1 MRSSRPTLAPHVV
14 RTWGRNVM
22 VFKGVAVAAFRLQL
36 AGLYIPACSNYV
48 KSTTKIIGQSWIRDC
63 YSHSSLNHFYFYW

>member
-1 MRSSRPTLAPHVV
+1 
-14 RTWGRNVM
+14 M